1 VARSAEVLRA
11 LARGY
16 RARMPTIESH
26 GATLHFEIHGATERR
41 ARTIAFAHGSG
52 GNALSW
58 WQQVAHFTPSY
69 RVVVYDHR
77 GFGQS
82 LCPPEALDPAHFV
95 ADLGAILDAAGVD
108 RAAIVCQS
116 MGGWTGLPFALAHPE
131 RTAALVLAGT
141 PGGVATPRIAE
152 DGAGLPQRI
161 AERGFLGMALA
172 PKFPDR
178 DPARAFLYTQIAALN
193 PPATLPA
200 ILGKLGAAARID
212 PARLADLAVPTR
224 VVVGTEDAFF
234 SVDGLR
240 EVADAI
246 PGAGFDVLP
255 GAGHSAYFE
264 EPAAFNAILDSFF
277 EEIAWGSTS

>member
-1 VARSAEVLRA
+1 
-11 LARGY
+11 
-16 RARMPTIESH
+16 MPTIESH
-26 GATLHFEIHGATERR
+26 GASLHFELHGQTERR

-58 WQQVAHFTPSY
+58 WQQVAHFTPRY
-69 RVVVYDHR
+69 RVLVFDHR
-77 GFGQS
+77 GFGRS
-82 LCPPEALDPAHFV
+82 HCAPEVLDPTLFV
-95 ADLGAILDAAGVD
+95 SDLAAIFDAAGVD

-131 RTAALVLAGT
+131 RCTALVLAGT
-141 PGGVATPRIAE
+141 PGGVMTPQIAK
-152 DGAGLPQRI
+152 DAAGVPQRI

-172 PKFPDR
+172 TKFLDR
-178 DPARAFLYTQIAALN
+178 DPARAFLYQQIAALN

-200 ILGKLGAAARID
+200 ILSKVGSVRVD
-212 PARLADLAVPTR
+212 PARIADFAVPTR
-224 VVVGTEDAFF
+224 IVVGTDDAFF

-277 EEIAWGSTS
+277 EEVAWGSTS